1 MLCFTPGSYPAHNRI
16 RFEIGRIL
24 TTLPTVA
31 YIDPVAVALAED
43 VGAGDLTSR
52 FFIPETL
59 RSRARILAKQGAIV
73 AGTGSAK
80 STFQQVDGG
89 LTVEIIAP
97 DGAQVRPGDTILLIS
112 GGTRSI
118 LTGERVALN
127 FLQRLSGIAT
137 LTRAFVEAIK
147 GTQAQI
153 LDTRKTTPGLRKL
166 EKEAVAAG
174 GGTNHRMGLFDAI
187 MVKDNHLLA
196 KPDLAAAFQ
205 ALRQEHPGIRIEV
218 EADSLAQVREFV
230 QFPEVDVIL
239 LDNMSAEQIRTCVA
253 LRRPGLK
260 FEASGGVNLQTVRS
274 LAKTGVDFISVGQLT
289 HSASAIDFS
298 LELL

>member
-1 MLCFTPGSYPAHNRI
+1 MAL
-16 RFEIGRIL
+16 
-24 TTLPTVA
+24 
-31 YIDPVAVALAED
+31 IDPVAVALAED

-52 FFIPETL
+52 FFIPETH
-59 RSRARILAKQGAIV
+59 RSHARILAKQGAVV
-73 AGTGSAK
+73 AGTGAAK
-80 STFQQVDGG
+80 STFQQVDGS
-89 LTVEIIAP
+89 LAVEVVAP
-97 DGAQVRPGDTILLIS
+97 DGTQVRPGDTVVLIS
-112 GGTRSI
+112 GSTRAI

-127 FLQRLSGIAT
+127 FLQRLSGVAT
-137 LTRAFVEAIK
+137 LTRAFVEAIN
-147 GTQAQI
+147 GTEAQI

-174 GGTNHRMGLFDAI
+174 GGTNHRMGLFDAV

-196 KPDLAAAFQ
+196 KPDLAAAIQ

-218 EADSLAQVREFV
+218 EADSVEQVNEFV

-239 LDNMSAEQIRTCVA
+239 LDNMSPEQIRACVA

-274 LAKTGVDFISVGQLT
+274 LAETGVDFISVGQLT